1 MMNQVQTVRVKVFIG
16 PEKRALG
23 KFLKKEDRG
32 IQTSFYHASQNL
44 LICLKS
50 VGLLGWDGER

>member
-23 KFLKKEDRG
+23 KFLKKR
-32 IQTSFYHASQNL
+32 I
-44 LICLKS
+44 
-50 VGLLGWDGER
+50 VGSKQVSIMLVRIS